1 MPMSFLLNYQRLLG
15 VQPHQ
20 GVEISWTD
28 LCREKLDRVQVRGKK
43 TSSMATGQG
52 RRRPCPLLAVGMCRQ
67 RPVLCLSAVTSVIPA
82 ASGLSVRMLATLNAA
97 CHSRRDLIKQS
108 SWALGMPA
116 QGAHTNQ
123 SEERVLTRKQPPL
136 QHPPSWRGGG
146 TWVWGG
152 FLPLY
157 GGTPGPYHWHSLS
170 CSN

>member
-1 MPMSFLLNYQRLLG
+1 M
-15 VQPHQ
+15 
-20 GVEISWTD
+20 
-28 LCREKLDRVQVRGKK
+28 RGKK

-97 CHSRRDLIKQS
+97 CHDRRDLIKHS
-108 SWALGMPA
+108 SWALGTPA

-136 QHPPSWRGGG
+136 QHPLPEEGRHVGLGRLPPF
-146 TWVWGG
+146 VWG
-152 FLPLY
+152 Y
-157 GGTPGPYHWHSLS
+157 PGPISLTLTFLFEL
-170 CSN
+170 N